1 MSTNIINEVHAL
13 LIKFK
18 CPKCDIDNS
27 YSLAD
32 PNYHGPYRCWKCRD
46 LFTITLEENELKSC
60 QPLTQEEFDRQ
71 CEEVDRQKEID
82 ALRAK
87 FRKH

>member
-1 MSTNIINEVHAL
+1 MSTSIINEIHAL

-27 YSLAD
+27 YSLTD

-71 CEEVDRQKEID
+71 REEVDRQKEID
-82 ALRAK
+82 ALKSK